1 MPRMAAR
8 GVVWPWITFTRSAGA
23 LKFNEGQTKSTAP
36 AAADHATRRAGEVHS
51 IFASKLRMTITGV
64 NASTIC
70 EISLRTS
77 AVWSHTTAARAKLAR
92 SEASRG
98 SDVQAAVAH
107 RPIT

>member
-1 MPRMAAR
+1 MSRARVR
-8 GVVWPWITFTRSAGA
+8 GVVSRRISFTRSAGA
-23 LKFNEGQTKSTAP
+23 LRFTEGQAKS
-36 AAADHATRRAGEVHS
+36 AALAATDHTTRRAGELHS

-70 EISLRTS
+70 EISLRTT
-77 AVWSHTTAARAKLAR
+77 AVSSHTTAAKVKLAR

-98 SDVQAAVAH
+98 SDVQAAVAP